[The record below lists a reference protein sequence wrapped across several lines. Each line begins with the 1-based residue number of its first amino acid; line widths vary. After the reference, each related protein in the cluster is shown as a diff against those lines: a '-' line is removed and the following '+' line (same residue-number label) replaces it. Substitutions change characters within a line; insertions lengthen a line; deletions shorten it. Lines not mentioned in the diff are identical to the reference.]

1 MAEKTSNAHILDKH
15 RAVIDR
21 GVKLAAD
28 KPTTYGITEL
38 PPGIHNGVAQLKT
51 CEIGE
56 YSPKTK
62 QPGQPYVMMMGVIME
77 PESVFFDGQEV
88 NVKSLQTRQIFPLG
102 WTKNSKNETTDAETN
117 ISRTLNEFRKL
128 GYDTAGADDTDA
140 VIAAVEWLEE
150 NQPFFRFSTTPRYD
164 QVVKDKVTGSW
175 ERWNGNRGLEN
186 YTPPEPNDV
195 EDNTAE
201 SKPAAVNRVAG
212 HGKAGA
218 NGKPADAGSPAPAKA
233 ARGKAAKVPEPEP
246 EPDEVQYSDQEDLDE
261 LAKRADKGDG
271 DAQDR
276 IGEIAREAGVFDE
289 ADQARTW
296 TMAVGIIKKAGAAGT
311 EGDEGN
317 TPKKGEVWMYA
328 DTDPKNP
335 KKRVK
340 AVEAEVT
347 MVNARQGTCHLRC
360 VGNPK
365 QTWLDIPFDEL
376 EAVD

>member
-186 YTPPEPNDV
+186 YVAPEAGGV

-201 SKPAAVNRVAG
+201 AQPRVVNRVAG
-212 HGKAGA
+212 KVGN
-218 NGKPADAGSPAPAKA
+218 NGKSGEPTPAPKA
-233 ARGKAAKVPEPEP
+233 AAAKGGKKAEPEP
-246 EPDEVQYSDQEDLDE
+246 EAQYSDQEDLDE
-261 LAKRADKGDG
+261 LGKRADKGDKKAMARISDLAQEMG
-271 DAQDR
+271 VWADVDNAKTWAAGVEIMKAGTSEPQESESEEQGEGEDAQD
-276 IGEIAREAGVFDE
+276 A
-289 ADQARTW
+289 
-296 TMAVGIIKKAGAAGT
+296 
-311 EGDEGN
+311 
-317 TPKKGEVWMYA
+317 PKKGDVYTYA
-328 DTDPKNP
+328 PVNP
-335 KKRVK
+335 KTRKKDKPVEVEIL
-340 AVEAEVT
+340 AVDEDVRACNIKV
-347 MVNARQGTCHLRC
+347 
-360 VGNPK
+360 VGGK
-365 QTWLDIPFDEL
+365 QTWSHVPFSQL
-376 EAVD
+376 EAID